1 MLSVANQKHHF
12 EASKNTLLGCQ
23 TSLVNGLPVSQLTS
37 GRKLTSL
44 STAALNDAVRT
55 FIEEKARVC
64 TPDQVLVCDGSE
76 AENQQLID
84 LMVKEGQLEKLTKYE
99 NCWLA
104 RTDPADVARVES
116 KTVISTPNRADTVPT
131 TKNGVKGTLGKSK
144 SKAVYVYQNNS

>member
-1 MLSVANQKHHF
+1 M
-12 EASKNTLLGCQ
+12 
-23 TSLVNGLPVSQLTS
+23 
-37 GRKLTSL
+37 TSL

-131 TKNGVKGTLGKSK
+131 TKDGVKGTLGKSK
-144 SKAVYVYQNNS
+144 SKAVSGDY